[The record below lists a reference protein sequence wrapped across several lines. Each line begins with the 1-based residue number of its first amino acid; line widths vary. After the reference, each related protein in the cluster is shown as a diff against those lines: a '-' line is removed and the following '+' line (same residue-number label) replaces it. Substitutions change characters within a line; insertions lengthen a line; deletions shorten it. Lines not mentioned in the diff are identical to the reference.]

1 MCTYRRTGC
10 CPAFRARHGVLAVP
24 PDVGARLAAIRD
36 QEAQR
41 KRDSAQGALGCLQR
55 PGPLALR
62 SRRRTRRRRVGD
74 RRLIRDRV
82 QACRHNCGRRR
93 GYLPGRFNYLPG
105 RFNAGIGL
113 GARIGLSRGFG
124 PGIIAAGWFDVA
136 IAGWLGMVII
146 AELGE
151 PVLHL
156 RPAVFLQRAGVVLA
170 NRDPHIRSPFS
181 RRASAVQ
188 LANPAPG
195 QQRGETMDR
204 AAAVP
209 PGGPNSDRARLR
221 AGRAL

>member
-1 MCTYRRTGC
+1 
-10 CPAFRARHGVLAVP
+10 
-24 PDVGARLAAIRD
+24 
-36 QEAQR
+36 
-41 KRDSAQGALGCLQR
+41 
-55 PGPLALR
+55 
-62 SRRRTRRRRVGD
+62 
-74 RRLIRDRV
+74 
-82 QACRHNCGRRR
+82 
-93 GYLPGRFNYLPG
+93 
-105 RFNAGIGL
+105 
-113 GARIGLSRGFG
+113 
-124 PGIIAAGWFDVA
+124 VA

-221 AGRAL
+221 LAGRCDEPVQNMWACRQRAPGVFLRRLPPSRMSLPFKKRPRAPSLLLGFSLFHVPNIKLQLDKATINIRFIRHFYCTACG